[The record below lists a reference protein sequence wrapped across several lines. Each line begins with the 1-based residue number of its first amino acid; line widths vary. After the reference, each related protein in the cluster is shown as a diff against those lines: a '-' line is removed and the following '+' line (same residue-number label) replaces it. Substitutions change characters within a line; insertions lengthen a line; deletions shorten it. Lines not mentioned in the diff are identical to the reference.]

1 MRQINYIAAM
11 PGFCFKQDSSYNG
24 TGEYVAGNS

>member
-11 PGFCFKQDSSYNG
+11 AGFCFKQDSSYNSVG
-24 TGEYVAGNS
+24 VYVVGNS